1 MAARAFLAL
10 GLVLMVAT
18 PVSAAPEPAP
28 FVPKMTPVEIPGS
41 TEAIPGM
48 RTIASCDDSYA
59 ATYIPDV
66 PYVMRGTT
74 PLRLQ
79 ILKPRD
85 VPPPM
90 GGNATKAPLRPLI
103 LYVQGSGWGPQDLY
117 SAIPQLSELAHRGFV
132 VASVE
137 YRPSTVA
144 TAPAQIQ
151 DVKTAIRFMR
161 AHAADYGIDP
171 DSVGIW
177 GDSSG
182 GHLAALVGVTDGEAA
197 FETTDYRGQSDAVNA
212 VVDFYGVSD
221 LRTLG
226 GPPSWIDH
234 DAADSPG
241 SLMLGVS
248 PLADPVRAAVHSPIA
263 YIAPERDIPPFLLM
277 HGDVDVIVPFQQSVQ
292 LYRALREAGKPAEFY
307 KISGGNHGVRFWS
320 PRIVEIV
327 VSFFGRHLKRSDEAG
342 RNCD

>member
-1 MAARAFLAL
+1 MTARASLAV

-18 PVSAAPEPAP
+18 PVSAAPEPGP

-48 RTIASCDDSYA
+48 QTIAACDDSYA
-59 ATYIPDV
+59 ATYIPNV
-66 PYVMRGTT
+66 PYVTRGTT

-85 VPPPM
+85 VPPLM
-90 GGNATKAPLRPLI
+90 GGKTTKAPLRPLI

-151 DVKTAIRFMR
+151 DVKTAIRFLR
-161 AHAADYGIDP
+161 AHAADYDIDP

-177 GDSSG
+177 GDFLRWAHGCPRWRDGWRSLLRDRRLSG
-182 GHLAALVGVTDGEAA
+182 TIGRCEGRSGLL
-197 FETTDYRGQSDAVNA
+197 RGQRPSDA
-212 VVDFYGVSD
+212 G
-221 LRTLG
+221 RTAKLDR
-226 GPPSWIDH
+226 P
-234 DAADSPG
+234 
-241 SLMLGVS
+241 
-248 PLADPVRAAVHSPIA
+248 
-263 YIAPERDIPPFLLM
+263 
-277 HGDVDVIVPFQQSVQ
+277 
-292 LYRALREAGKPAEFY
+292 
-307 KISGGNHGVRFWS
+307 
-320 PRIVEIV
+320 
-327 VSFFGRHLKRSDEAG
+327 
-342 RNCD
+342 